1 MLAVTDVRI
10 PAACRH
16 ALITRGFRVITLPPF
31 SALDPRVASHPDMLI
46 LPLLDRLF
54 VHKAYYEEA
63 RNFIDEI
70 LVHTNLRLT
79 LTEDTVNAN
88 YPFDISLNLAAVG
101 KLLIGRRDR
110 MANAVVAFAENNGFS
125 VCDAKQGYA
134 KCAAVPLGDTAII
147 TADPSVEKTGRAAS
161 LDVLRI
167 REGFVALDGYD
178 HGFIGGASGVYQNT
192 VFFCGDLTAHPD
204 ANEIQNFCHRHG
216 FDAVSLSNDSL
227 YDVGT
232 IFFF

>member
-63 RNFIDEI
+63 SNFIDEI

-134 KCAAVPLGDTAII
+134 KCSSVTLGEDAVI
-147 TADPSVEKTGRAAS
+147 TADASIKDAATEANA
-161 LDVLRI
+161 DVLLI
-167 REGFVALDGYD
+167 TEGSVALPPYPY
-178 HGFIGGASGVYQNT
+178 GFLGGASGYARDT
-192 VFFCGDLTAHPD
+192 IFFCGDIQKHPD
-204 ANEIQNFCHRHG
+204 AERIVAFCQKHG
-216 FDAVSLSNDSL
+216 CRAISLSHEPLADMGSIL
-227 YDVGT
+227 
-232 IFFF
+232 FL